1 MKSVFELSKL
11 FVAMAERDEV
21 AVFVEVSGLFQ
32 KGLSAKD
39 KADLRK
45 AMLEAT
51 GTGKAFTDGSDADD
65 AYSWFLDLK
74 EIKYFNMKVKK
85 DLPVSVDSIRSEVWP
100 ILKFIETEGYPFNRE
115 VEVRSK
121 KKHELPRI
129 I

>member
-85 DLPVSVDSIRSEVWP
+85 DLPVSVDSIR
-100 ILKFIETEGYPFNRE
+100 
-115 VEVRSK
+115 
-121 KKHELPRI
+121 
-129 I
+129 